1 MASLLSPRRSDSEI
15 VLRATVAQS
24 PGSTSADQE
33 NDLPRVSWLLA
44 AVGGAWVAVLCG
56 WVVIAGI
63 TVLGWLAADT
73 ATITSALRV
82 GTQLWLL
89 TNGAGARLGST
100 AVSLVPW
107 GATMVAAL
115 LLSRLAGFAARQ
127 HRGAAR
133 RGALSVTAVM
143 LLAYAAPVVG
153 AALLT
158 SSHRPD
164 LRGVVGVAVLLA
176 LSAWWGS
183 CRALGYSLT
192 DRWPAWCRGL
202 PRAVV
207 AAQLA
212 ILASGAAALVV
223 GLVVHLNRVLAL
235 TDGLHTG
242 VVGGVALSVVQLAF
256 APNAVVWAASYT
268 LGAGFSLG
276 PGAVVA
282 PAATEH
288 GLLPSVP
295 LLGALP
301 GAGAGDP
308 AQLWWLAAGVLAGST
323 AAWMMVRARPSAR
336 GDETGLVGSLAGVLA
351 GLGFVAVAW
360 ASGGDLGTLRL
371 AGLGPRLLPLLLLSV
386 TTMGL
391 AGMATGL
398 VLGLL
403 RRPGR

>member
-24 PGSTSADQE
+24 QGTAPTGQE
-33 NDLPRVSWLLA
+33 SELPRFSWLLA
-44 AVGGAWVAVLCG
+44 AVGGAWVAALCG
-56 WVVIAGI
+56 WVVIAGV

-73 ATITSALRV
+73 ATITSALRI

-89 TNGAGARLGST
+89 SNGAGARLGTT
-100 AVSLVPW
+100 AVTLVPW
-107 GATMVAAL
+107 GATMFAAL
-115 LLSRLAGFAARQ
+115 LLSRLAGFSARQ
-127 HRGAAR
+127 YRGDAR
-133 RGALSVTAVM
+133 RGALSVTALM
-143 LLAYAAPVVG
+143 LLAYAAPVAG

-158 SSHRPD
+158 SGPRPD
-164 LRGVVGVAVLLA
+164 LRGVAGVAALLA

-183 CRALGYSLT
+183 CRALGYSPVGG
-192 DRWPAWCRGL
+192 WPAWCRAV
-202 PRAVV
+202 PRAV
-207 AAQLA
+207 AGAQLA
-212 ILASGAAALVV
+212 MVASGAAALVV

-242 VVGGVALSVVQLAF
+242 VVGGVALSLVQLAF

-276 PGAVVA
+276 PGAIVA
-282 PAATEH
+282 LASTEH

-295 LLGALP
+295 ILGALP

-308 AQLWWLAAGVLAGST
+308 NELWWLAAGVLAGST
-323 AAWMMVRARPSAR
+323 AAWIMVRSRPSAR
-336 GDETGLVGSLAGVLA
+336 GDETGLVGGLAGVLA

-360 ASGGDLGTLRL
+360 ASGGDLGNLRL

-398 VLGLL
+398 VLGLV